1 LDVFE
6 AMGSCRAMRYFTDE
20 PVSDELIDKL
30 IWAATRAPSP
40 GNSQHYGFVVVRD
53 KTTLGTIG
61 KALTTALEPV
71 SAAPPPDEPWARAM
85 ITGTLDLAADLASLP
100 ALIVVGGPS
109 AYPPGRPSKSF
120 VWSALYPAVQN
131 LLVAARALGLGT
143 TLTTWH
149 LLAGPTLRE
158 QLAIPDDI
166 HLGAVIPVGWPAR
179 EFGPVRRRPIEQFI
193 HRERWTSP
201 APTAAEGAA

>member
-1 LDVFE
+1 
-6 AMGSCRAMRYFTDE
+6 MGSCRAMRYFRDE

-53 KTTLGTIG
+53 RTTLAAVG
-61 KALTTALEPV
+61 KAITTALEPV
-71 SAAPPPDEPWARAM
+71 AAAPPPDEPWAQAM
-85 ITGTLDLAADLASLP
+85 ITGTLDLAADLTSVP

-109 AYPPGRPSKSF
+109 AYPPGRPIESF

-149 LLAGPTLRE
+149 LLAGPTLRDH
-158 QLAIPDDI
+158 LAIPEDV

-179 EFGPVRRRPIEQFI
+179 EFGPVRRRPIEEFI
-193 HRERWTSP
+193 HRERWASP
-201 APTAAEGAA
+201 ATSASEGAA